1 MSYLLDTNVWI
12 DIERGREAQVSAAA
26 SSCLSNELWLS
37 TIVIGEIQSGIQR
50 SRNPELARRV
60 YDLPLQ
66 GRPRVG
72 VDEQCAQVYGELR
85 AGLLDS
91 GRMIGGNDLWIA
103 AQAVRNDLT
112 LITANTGEFPRIP
125 GLRLENWREDQ
136 HRG

>member
-1 MSYLLDTNVWI
+1 M
-12 DIERGREAQVSAAA
+12 RA
-26 SSCLSNELWLS
+26 CL
-37 TIVIGEIQSGIQR
+37 R
-50 SRNPELARRV
+50 
-60 YDLPLQ
+60 
-66 GRPRVG
+66 
-72 VDEQCAQVYGELR
+72 ELR